1 MEKIKVDI
9 YDNVPDEMKRLS
21 RWVKWRKIPK
31 KDREG
36 NIKWSKI
43 PYSVKDSNSFDWNN
57 PNNWTDYNIAK
68 AYLDGYDGLGYVLV
82 EEDNIVAIDLDNCI
96 NKGKLSLFA
105 REIIKK
111 FDGSYMELSQSK
123 KGIHIFIKGS
133 ISKNLNLKNLGIEIY
148 KDNRFIALTGELGC
162 GKYFNPSKILLNKS
176 KEIKELYNYCIYEDK
191 KKYEINTWEIN
202 RKSIVRSLN
211 STVPISSINKISDTD
226 TILDTMDKTNS
237 IASKLISGNSHT
249 GNASRDD
256 FIFLLL
262 ARNYTHGDPKLM
274 EELFLMTPLNRL
286 GTGEKRKSDT
296 KYMEYLQKTIDKV
309 LGLNGYSAFN
319 WAPHNEYKQRIAS
332 YGER

>member
-1 MEKIKVDI
+1 MEKIKVDP
-9 YDNVPDEMKRLS
+9 YDNVPDEMKKFP
-21 RWVKWRKIPK
+21 RWVKWKKIPK

-36 NIKWSKI
+36 NIKWNKI

-68 AYLDGYDGLGYVLV
+68 AYLDGYDGLGYILV

-96 NKGKLSLFA
+96 NKGKLNPFA
-105 REIIKK
+105 GEKIEKI
-111 FDGSYMELSQSK
+111 DGSYMELSQSK
-123 KGIHIFIKGS
+123 KGIYIFIKGP

-148 KDNRFIALTGELGC
+148 KDNRFIALTGDLGG
-162 GKYFNPSKILLNKS
+162 GKYFNPSKILLNKN
-176 KEIKELYNYCIYEDK
+176 KEIKDLHNYCIYENK
-191 KKYEINTWEIN
+191 KKHEINTGGIN
-202 RKSIVRSLN
+202 RKYVVRSLN
-211 STVPISSINKISDTD
+211 FPVPISSINKIPDID

-249 GNASRDD
+249 GDPSRDD

-262 ARNYTHGDPKLM
+262 ARNYTHGDPKLT

-286 GTGEKRKSDT
+286 GTGEKRKSDI

-309 LGLNGYSAFN
+309 LGLNGYRAFD
-319 WAPHNEYKQRIAS
+319 WTPHNEYKVSVQ
-332 YGER
+332 